1 MTYQQF
7 IEALKPQLVEAQGL
21 FGLRELH
28 ENPRFRKW
36 RHQVTDLIE
45 RIKTQGYSVN
55 SSITTRYFDNPG
67 TYSYTPSDRDRLFA
81 YERDLQDTI
90 NELQT
95 IVEGYEKFGDPKAPS
110 QGSKEQKRLEWPNK
124 MTLAW
129 LWHHAPV
136 SVWWWLGGVLVTV
149 FLLGIAIGQSTF
161 YAQLQKPWN
170 PERTTESTTPTS
182 HSRGPSGTLRAP
194 PAPELIVRPMAFG
207 WSICGHHLG
216 T

>member
-7 IEALKPQLVEAQGL
+7 IEALRPLLVEAQGL
-21 FGLRELH
+21 FSLKELH

-45 RIKTQGYSVN
+45 RIEAQGYTVN

-95 IVEGYEKFGDPKAPS
+95 IVEGYEKFSDPKVPP
-110 QGSKEQKRLEWPNK
+110 QGSKEQKRLEWPDK

-129 LWHHAPV
+129 LWHHAHV

-149 FLLGIAIGQSTF
+149 FLLGITVGQSTF
-161 YAQLQKPWN
+161 YAQIQKPWN
-170 PERTTESTTPTS
+170 PERTTESTTPNKSLQGTVGDAA
-182 HSRGPSGTLRAP
+182 RPSGP
-194 PAPELIVRPMAFG
+194 
-207 WSICGHHLG
+207 
-216 T
+216 